1 MIPDGLRLLLTQTCQ
16 PLTLQAVTSLG
27 DYNLRAET
35 FPHSNMSN
43 NIASITALEILDSR
57 GNPTVSVT
65 VRLSNGIEASAAVP
79 SGASTGIREAVELRD
94 GNPDR
99 YGGKGVLKAVSNVN
113 RVIAPKL
120 NGKSPHAQ
128 REVDD
133 LMRELDGTENKS
145 KLGANAIL
153 GVSMAVCR
161 AAALGS
167 GVPLYAHIRKLHGS
181 KKAGAPFI
189 LPAPMMNVLNGGAHA
204 TNNVDF
210 QEFMLFPIGART
222 FAEALRYGAETFHTL
237 KKLLQKRGLV
247 TAVGD
252 EGGFAP
258 NLKTNDEA
266 VELIVE
272 AIRTAGYKPGKDIAI
287 ALDPAASEF
296 YDAGNYVFKK
306 SDRSRKS
313 PTQMV
318 GLYAQ
323 WAKQYPIVS
332 LEDGMGEEDREG
344 WQELTNAL
352 GDRLQLVGDDNFV
365 TNPQIF
371 AQGINNGIANA
382 ILIKL
387 NQIGTVSETLETVA
401 MAQEADYGAVISHRS
416 GETEDAFI
424 ADFAV
429 GTGAGQIKTGSLC
442 RSERIAKYNRLLAIE
457 HELGKKARYANNP
470 TKAIHGDGAGPGRG
484 HAPIRAT
491 VR

>member
-1 MIPDGLRLLLTQTCQ
+1 
-16 PLTLQAVTSLG
+16 
-27 DYNLRAET
+27 
-35 FPHSNMSN
+35 MSKIQ
-43 NIASITALEILDSR
+43 NISALEILDSR
-57 GNPTVSVT
+57 GNPTVMVN
-65 VRLSNGIEASAAVP
+65 VALNNGITASACVP

-94 GNPDR
+94 GDAKR
-99 YGGKGVLKAVSNVN
+99 YGGKGVLKAVANVN
-113 RVIAPKL
+113 KIIAPKL
-120 NGKSPHAQ
+120 KGKSPHAQ
-128 REVDD
+128 KEIDD
-133 LMRELDGTENKS
+133 LMRELDGTETKS

-161 AAALGS
+161 AAALDS
-167 GVPLYAHIRKLHGS
+167 KMPLYAYIRKLHGG
-181 KKAGAPFI
+181 KGVFV
-189 LPAPMMNVLNGGAHA
+189 LPAPQMNVLNGGAHA

-210 QEFMLFPIGART
+210 QEFMLFPIGAPT

-247 TAVGD
+247 TSVGD

-266 VELIVE
+266 VDVIVE
-272 AIRTAGYKPGKDIAI
+272 AIETAGYKPGKDIAI

-296 YDAGNYVFKK
+296 YDDGKYVMKK
-306 SDRSRKS
+306 SDGSRKT
-313 PTQMV
+313 PVQMV
-318 GLYAQ
+318 ELYGE
-323 WAKQYPIVS
+323 WVKKYPIVS

-344 WQELTNAL
+344 WLAITKAL
-352 GDRLQLVGDDNFV
+352 GKKLQLVGDDNFV
-365 TNPQIF
+365 TNPKIF
-371 AQGINNGIANA
+371 VQGINSGIANA

-442 RSERIAKYNRLLAIE
+442 RSERIAKYNRLLVIE
-457 HELGKKARYANNP
+457 QELSKKARYGGVLFRSAWQ
-470 TKAIHGDGAGPGRG
+470 
-484 HAPIRAT
+484 
-491 VR
+491 

>member
-1 MIPDGLRLLLTQTCQ
+1 
-16 PLTLQAVTSLG
+16 
-27 DYNLRAET
+27 
-35 FPHSNMSN
+35 MSK
-43 NIASITALEILDSR
+43 IQEITALEILDSR
-57 GNPTVSVT
+57 GNPTVSVNVT
-65 VRLSNGIEASAAVP
+65 LNNGITASACVP

-94 GNPDR
+94 GDAER
-99 YGGKGVLKAVSNVN
+99 YGGKGVLKAVANVN
-113 RVIAPKL
+113 KSIAPKL
-120 NGKSPHAQ
+120 KGKSPHAQ
-128 REVDD
+128 KEIDD

-161 AAALGS
+161 AAALDAGL
-167 GVPLYAHIRKLHGS
+167 PLYAYMRRLHGG
-181 KKAGAPFI
+181 KASAPYV

-210 QEFMLFPIGART
+210 QEFMLFPIGAPT
-222 FAEALRYGAETFHTL
+222 FAEALRSGAETFHTL

-258 NLKTNDEA
+258 NLKANTEA
-266 VELIVE
+266 VDVIVE
-272 AIRTAGYKPGKDIAI
+272 AINAAGYKPGKDIAI

-296 YDAGNYVFKK
+296 YEDGAYVMKK
-306 SDRSRKS
+306 SDGSRKT
-313 PTQMV
+313 PAELV
-318 GLYAQ
+318 ALWAE
-323 WAKQYPIVS
+323 WAKRYPIVS

-344 WQELTNAL
+344 WKALTTAL
-352 GDRLQLVGDDNFV
+352 GNKLQLVGDDNFV
-365 TNPQIF
+365 TNPRIF
-371 AQGINNGIANA
+371 AEGIRDGIANA

-401 MAQEADYGAVISHRS
+401 MAQKAGYGAVISHRS

-442 RSERIAKYNRLLAIE
+442 RSERIAKYNRLLVIE
-457 HELGKKARYANNP
+457 KELGRKARFGGAVF
-470 TKAIHGDGAGPGRG
+470 KAAQK
-484 HAPIRAT
+484 
-491 VR
+491 